1 MPYYK
6 KKNILFIHIPK
17 TGGTVIENALKK
29 KTKQTLYGN
38 KNNWNKPYRGISPQ
52 HLFYNTI
59 FENKKKLNVDFQNI
73 KVFCVVRNPYDR
85 IVSDLFWFKLIKPT
99 FTAKEVNNV
108 IRNIYFG
115 NCKINLD
122 NHNEPQYKF
131 VTDENSELIKSIKIF
146 KTETLNESNNILN
159 EFLGFNINVFQKNVN
174 KNYRKYLNKDSISI
188 INEKYKKD
196 FELFDYEMIKE

>member
-6 KKNILFIHIPK
+6 QKNILFIHIPK

-29 KTKQTLYGN
+29 ETKQTLYGN
-38 KNNWNKPYRGISPQ
+38 KNNWNEPYRGISPQ

-59 FENKKKLNVDFQNI
+59 FKNKRILNVDFQNI
-73 KVFCVVRNPYDR
+73 KVFSVVRNPYDR
-85 IVSDLFWFKLIKPT
+85 IVSDLFWNKLIEPT

-115 NCKINLD
+115 KCKKNLD
-122 NHNEPQYKF
+122 NHNVPQYKF
-131 VTDENSELIKSIKIF
+131 VTDENSELIKSIKIL
-146 KTETLNESNNILN
+146 KTETLNESNNTLN
-159 EFLGFNINVFQKNVN
+159 EFLGFNINIFQKNVN
-174 KNYRKYLNKDSISI
+174 KNYREYLNKESISI

>member
-6 KKNILFIHIPK
+6 QKNILFIHIPK

-29 KTKQTLYGN
+29 KTKQTLFGNN
-38 KNNWNKPYRGISPQ
+38 KNWNEPYRGISPQ

-59 FENKKKLNVDFQNI
+59 FKNKEKLNVDFQNI
-73 KVFCVVRNPYDR
+73 KVFSVVRNPYDR
-85 IVSDLFWFKLIKPT
+85 IISDLFWYKLIKPT

-108 IRNIYFG
+108 IRNIYLG
-115 NCKINLD
+115 NCKKNLD

-146 KTETLNESNNILN
+146 KTETLNKSNNTLN